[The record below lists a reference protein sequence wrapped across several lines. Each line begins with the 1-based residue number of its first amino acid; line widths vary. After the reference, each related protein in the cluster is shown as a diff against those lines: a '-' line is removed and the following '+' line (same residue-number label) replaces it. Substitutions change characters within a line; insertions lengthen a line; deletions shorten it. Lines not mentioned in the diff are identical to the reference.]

1 MFKYIIG
8 TVTMIESDVIVVEVN
23 NIGYEIF
30 VSKFEQFKLGKEHK
44 IFVYN
49 HIREDAN
56 VLFGFSTVAELNF
69 YTKLIT
75 VKGIGPKT
83 GLNLMCEDLDAVIF
97 AIKNADEKYLTKFNG
112 IGPKAAKQIILDLAS
127 KMPNNVKDSKI
138 NKANNLDEYN
148 KAVETLLSI
157 GIQKGQIKKFESKLK
172 QMDSESD
179 IVKYVLAN
187 RGK

>member
-1 MFKYIIG
+1 MFKYIVG
-8 TVTMIESDVIVVEVN
+8 TVTMIERDVIVVEVN

-44 IFVYN
+44 VFVYN

-56 VLFGFSTVAELNF
+56 VLFGFSTIAELNF

-83 GLNLMCEDLDAVIF
+83 GLNLMCEDLNAVIY

-127 KMPNNVKDSKI
+127 KMPDNVKGSEK
-138 NKANNLDEYN
+138 NSANNLEEYN
-148 KAVETLLSI
+148 KAIETLLSI
-157 GIQKGQIKKFESKLK
+157 GIPKGQIKQFEAKIK
-172 QMDSESD
+172 QMSNESD